1 MTLSR
6 SEGDRK
12 WLFFFESWKKLDLTT
27 EFTCLLK
34 LRLPSNVTTGFF
46 ACGLTYVGRKVTEIA
61 TLKDT

>member
-1 MTLSR
+1 MAV
-6 SEGDRK
+6 
-12 WLFFFESWKKLDLTT
+12 FFESWKKLDLTT